1 VKPNR
6 MLSVLVLLLVTLGP
20 TARADEAPR
29 LEVALSDGRLSV
41 DAAEVPLQSVLDRIG
56 ELSGAR
62 VRFGDGDA
70 SNAREP
76 ITIAFAGLPLEDGL
90 RRLLKGKDFVLAY
103 ARSRLEEAR
112 VYSTAPAAS
121 AGAAVHAPAAPDA
134 DVARLRGEA
143 LTNPDP
149 QARLRALEG
158 LAANADQ
165 RAALDAVV
173 DVLEREANPGLL
185 ERALDIV
192 RGESSVPLGPIVKLA
207 IGNPAPAVRTKAL
220 GCLGEQV
227 SRDPRARQTLEAAAA
242 ADPAPGVRTAARTL
256 LQQLA
261 TK

>member
-1 VKPNR
+1 MKPNHI
-6 MLSVLVLLLVTLGP
+6 MSVVVLLLVTLGS

-29 LEVALSDGRLSV
+29 LEVALADGRLSG
-41 DAAEVPLQSVLDRIG
+41 DAAEAPLQSILDRIG

-70 SNAREP
+70 SSAGEP
-76 ITIAFAGLPLEDGL
+76 ITIAFDRLPLEDGL

-112 VYSTAPAAS
+112 VYSTTPLNAPS
-121 AGAAVHAPAAPDA
+121 APDA
-134 DVARLRGEA
+134 GVARLRGEA

-192 RGESSVPLGPIVKLA
+192 RGERSVPLGPIVKLA
-207 IGNPAPAVRTKAL
+207 VANPAPAVRTKAL
-220 GCLGEQV
+220 GCLGEQAG
-227 SRDPRARQTLEAAAA
+227 RDPRARQTLEAAAA
-242 ADPAPGVRTAARTL
+242 DDPAPAVRTAARTL

-261 TK
+261 PK